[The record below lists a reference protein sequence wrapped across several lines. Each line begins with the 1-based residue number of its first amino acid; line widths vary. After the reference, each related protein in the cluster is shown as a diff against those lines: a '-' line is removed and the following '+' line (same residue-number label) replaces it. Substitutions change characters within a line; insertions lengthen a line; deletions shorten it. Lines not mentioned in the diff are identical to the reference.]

1 MSVALLRCGFSLDA
15 FQPQA
20 RVHRNR
26 PACQLSVPHVLGA
39 QELANYLRQLWGAP
53 EPFRGATLSIAQSSL
68 QGRRGVIYFNNCFR
82 REQGGPMVGDHI
94 DLWTGNQYYNQ
105 IIHIGAGGDARAA
118 ASLFDRAD
126 AVWFFLLTA

>member
-1 MSVALLRCGFSLDA
+1 MPSSHRLACIATAL
-15 FQPQA
+15 
-20 RVHRNR
+20 
-26 PACQLSVPHVLGA
+26 HVNSPSRTCLA

-53 EPFRGATLSIAQSSL
+53 EQFRGATLSTAPSSL

-94 DLWTGNQYYNQ
+94 DLWTGNQFYNQ
-105 IIHIGAGGDARAA
+105 IIHLGAGGDAPA